1 MEIHLDKDRIVD
13 GRTGEVSA
21 PSEYLANLREIETNI
36 QRADGDIVTLKA
48 DLKTARDAREKLVT
62 QLRAAVRDG
71 KVLPLFEVAGE
82 DVDDLD
88 EGLDSEDD

>member
-71 KVLPLFEVAGE
+71 KVLPLFEAAEDVAGL
-82 DVDDLD
+82 DDLD
-88 EGLDSEDD
+88 IDTEDD